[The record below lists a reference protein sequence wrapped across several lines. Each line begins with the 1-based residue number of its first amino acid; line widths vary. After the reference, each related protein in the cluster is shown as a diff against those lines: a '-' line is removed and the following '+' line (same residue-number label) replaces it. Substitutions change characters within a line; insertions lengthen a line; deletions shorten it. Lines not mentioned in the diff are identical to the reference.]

1 MEPRLEALNE
11 KLFVGKNITMSLANN
26 RTRALWQS
34 FMPERKVVT
43 NNVGPELYSIE
54 IYPPNYFDNFSPHA
68 EFEKWAAVEVA
79 ELASVPDTMNAL
91 QVPAGLYAVFVHRG
105 PASSGP
111 KTYEY
116 ILTSWLPS
124 SDYAL
129 DARPHFAVMGENYKG
144 DDPNSEEELWIP
156 IRLRI

>member
-1 MEPRLEALNE
+1 MEPRLEGLIE
-11 KLFVGKNITMSLANN
+11 KRFVGKNITMSLANN

-34 FMPERKVVT
+34 FMPDRKAIT
-43 NNVGPELYSIE
+43 NNVGHDLYSIE

-68 EFEKWAAVEVA
+68 EFAKWAAVEVTDFDSIPSGVHT
-79 ELASVPDTMNAL
+79 LR
-91 QVPAGLYAVFVHRG
+91 VPAGLYAVFTHRG

-129 DARPHFAVMGENYKG
+129 DSRPHFAIMGEKYKG
-144 DDPNSEEELWIP
+144 EDPASEEEFWIP
-156 IRLRI
+156 AKPGT